1 MQVKKKGRQVQVTA
15 SVLIAAP
22 QSLVFQSLSDYDK
35 WDELSPRID
44 ESHVVGPDED
54 GVPLVYTLVEG
65 CITFFC
71 RRIERKSRLE
81 TWPEE
86 RILVT
91 LVDGYGSFKHVEEE
105 WRLQPADEATRVFY
119 SMDMD
124 ADFWIPPLIGTWII
138 KRTLKKASLGAAE
151 SIEAMAAEDQ
161 EI

>member
-1 MQVKKKGRQVQVTA
+1 MQVTKKGRQVHVTA

-54 GVPLVYTLVEG
+54 GVPLVYTRVEG

-86 RILVT
+86 RVLVT
-91 LVDGYGSFKHVEEE
+91 LVDGYGSLNHVEEE
-105 WRLQPADEATRVFY
+105 WRLQPADEVTRVFY
-119 SMDMD
+119 SMDME
-124 ADFWIPPLIGTWII
+124 ANFWIPPLIGTWII
-138 KRTLKKASLGAAE
+138 KRTLKKASLSE
-151 SIEAMAAEDQ
+151 SIEAIARADQ